1 MYRDKRMAQYLCAA
15 AITCV
20 MGNKSADHMR
30 KQLFEDES
38 KDLSD
43 FWYDMAA
50 AVHQAFRLTSRD
62 ASPVTSSAIVSASPR
77 IIGTPSPESHNGKP
91 D

>member
-15 AITCV
+15 AMNCV

-50 AVHQAFRLTSRD
+50 AVHQAFS
-62 ASPVTSSAIVSASPR
+62 
-77 IIGTPSPESHNGKP
+77 GTPSTVSTCVPVISAAPKELEERDDTTS
-91 D
+91 